1 MYYFFS
7 TDILENKI
15 ILSKDESN
23 HCIKVLRHDIGD
35 TIYVVDGKGMRFT
48 SKISNKTNNCVE
60 AEIIETKELTTKSNY
75 YIHIIMAPTKS
86 SQRFEWFVEKAV
98 EIGVDEISFIK
109 TSNSERDKININR
122 LYKIALTA
130 MKQSLKASLPKI
142 NDIKDFDSVV
152 NKISEKYKYIGY
164 LGGISNTFLHNIAPK
179 KSSYCLFIG
188 PEGDFSDN
196 EMNISIKNGFTSV
209 LLGNSRLRTETA
221 ALTGCLMLNQINYDK

>member
-23 HCIKVLRHDIGD
+23 HCVKVLRHDIGD

-48 SKISNKTNNCVE
+48 SKILNKTNNCVE

-75 YIHIIMAPTKS
+75 YIHIVMAPTKS

-109 TSNSERDKININR
+109 TSNSERKKINIDR
-122 LYKIALTA
+122 LNKIVLTA

-142 NDIKDFDSVV
+142 NDIKNFDTVV
-152 NKISEKYKYIGY
+152 SRISQENKFIGY
-164 LGGISNTFLHNIAPK
+164 LDDISNDFLSNIAPRN
-179 KSSYCLFIG
+179 SSYCLLIG
-188 PEGDFSDN
+188 PEGDFADN
-196 EMNISIKNGFTSV
+196 EVDISIQNGFTPI
-209 LLGNSRLRTETA
+209 LLGTSRLRTETA
-221 ALTGCLMLNQINYDK
+221 ALAGCLMLNQINYDK